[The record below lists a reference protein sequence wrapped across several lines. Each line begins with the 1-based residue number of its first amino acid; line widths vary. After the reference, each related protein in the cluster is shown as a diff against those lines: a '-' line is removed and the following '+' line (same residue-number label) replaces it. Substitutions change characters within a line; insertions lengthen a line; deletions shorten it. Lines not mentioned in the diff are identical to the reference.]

1 MKTAL
6 LGYGVVGS
14 GVHALTKARPEHGV
28 TIARVLVRRDIE
40 AVRAIAT
47 RDFNEIVSDP
57 SIETVVEVMGG
68 EEPALS
74 YVKAALRA
82 KKTSLLPTSS
92 CSRCTMQ
99 SSFP

>member
-40 AVRAIAT
+40 GVRAIAT
-47 RDFNEIVSDP
+47 RDFNRS
-57 SIETVVEVMGG
+57 
-68 EEPALS
+68 
-74 YVKAALRA
+74 
-82 KKTSLLPTSS
+82 
-92 CSRCTMQ
+92 
-99 SSFP
+99 

>member
-47 RDFNEIVSDP
+47 RDFNAVSYTHLAAYARDGVLP
-57 SIETVVEVMGG
+57 GRWRERGAARADGDTGG
-68 EEPALS
+68 EER
-74 YVKAALRA
+74 LRLRGA
-82 KKTSLLPTSS
+82 REL
-92 CSRCTMQ
+92 
-99 SSFP
+99 